1 MNLLEKST
9 HSQRNYYK
17 SVAMGLDLNAEEA
30 STVIDPLR
38 CSAIGT
44 ARQLDE
50 FEAMKERARHHEG
63 IRSSP
68 TSQNP
73 FH

>member
-1 MNLLEKST
+1 
-9 HSQRNYYK
+9 
-17 SVAMGLDLNAEEA
+17 MGLDLNAEEA